1 MDEVLE
7 LITFVKLAR
16 VGKCN
21 FLTKPWHGK
30 CESLCPWAGYGDV
43 CDAEVRHSVH
53 HLDDDH
59 DDVDDDFDD
68 NEDEDDFSAA
78 PIIMIVTLI
87 I

>member
-1 MDEVLE
+1 MRGGAFFDQ
-7 LITFVKLAR
+7 
-16 VGKCN
+16 
-21 FLTKPWHGK
+21 PWHGK

-68 NEDEDDFSAA
+68 NEDDVFAA
-78 PIIMIVTLI
+78 PIIMIVTLTI
-87 I
+87 